1 MSAVGI
7 TRVFECC
14 GYRLILKVYTQTR
27 KTVFKKKTFG
37 KFGLRN
43 FIFFLG
49 DEVLNLL
56 WTLLCSAVIIRSRQY
71 QYKMQHVCKWAI
83 IDMNNLSRLLCCR
96 VEEDQLLYV
105 EGDFFPFSVLPN
117 IDGCYFLTEF
127 FPLWCDYLR
136 YFSYRISCILHIVV
150 IKGGEKMY
158 SNGVKRYRWSAN

>member
-1 MSAVGI
+1 MSS
-7 TRVFECC
+7 
-14 GYRLILKVYTQTR
+14 
-27 KTVFKKKTFG
+27 
-37 KFGLRN
+37 KFY
-43 FIFFLG
+43 FFLG
-49 DEVLNLL
+49 DEDLTLL
-56 WTLLCSAVIIRSRQY
+56 CTLLCSAVIIRSRQY

-117 IDGCYFLTEF
+117 IDGCYILTEF

-150 IKGGEKMY
+150 IKGGKNVFHWCETIQMKC
-158 SNGVKRYRWSAN
+158 KLTWSFFLPFFSKTFKKDLR

>member
-1 MSAVGI
+1 MSS
-7 TRVFECC
+7 
-14 GYRLILKVYTQTR
+14 
-27 KTVFKKKTFG
+27 
-37 KFGLRN
+37 KFY
-43 FIFFLG
+43 FFLG

-56 WTLLCSAVIIRSRQY
+56 WTLLCSAVSIRSRQY

-150 IKGGEKMY
+150 IKGGGKCIPMAWNDTDEVQINLIVFLLFFSKTFKKDLK
-158 SNGVKRYRWSAN
+158 SVHDIPGK

>member
-1 MSAVGI
+1 MSS
-7 TRVFECC
+7 
-14 GYRLILKVYTQTR
+14 
-27 KTVFKKKTFG
+27 
-37 KFGLRN
+37 KFY
-43 FIFFLG
+43 FFLG

-127 FPLWCDYLR
+127 FSIVMWLFTIFFLSDIVHIAHCCDKRRGKNVFQWCETIQMKCKLTWSFFLLFFSKTFKKDLR
-136 YFSYRISCILHIVV
+136 YVHNIPG
-150 IKGGEKMY
+150 K
-158 SNGVKRYRWSAN
+158 

>member
-1 MSAVGI
+1 MSS
-7 TRVFECC
+7 
-14 GYRLILKVYTQTR
+14 
-27 KTVFKKKTFG
+27 
-37 KFGLRN
+37 KFY
-43 FIFFLG
+43 FFLG

-56 WTLLCSAVIIRSRQY
+56 WTLLCSAIIIRSRQY

-150 IKGGEKMY
+150 IKGGEKCETIQMKCKLTW
-158 SNGVKRYRWSAN
+158 SFFLQFFSKTFKKDLRYVHNIPGK

>member
-1 MSAVGI
+1 MSS
-7 TRVFECC
+7 
-14 GYRLILKVYTQTR
+14 
-27 KTVFKKKTFG
+27 
-37 KFGLRN
+37 KFY
-43 FIFFLG
+43 FFLG

-150 IKGGEKMY
+150 IKGGENVFQWCETIQMKC
-158 SNGVKRYRWSAN
+158 KLTWSFFLPFFFKDLQKGFKICPQYTW